1 MSNRSSTLSALVAV
15 VAAGGLLT
23 FILRSALGG
32 PPTVPTKADIAGAA
46 KEVPAKGKDERVPL
60 PELRGVAGNGI
71 IEPADR
77 ETRVAGQAPG
87 RIAVVHV
94 KEGDQVVA
102 DQPLLELEAATEK
115 ASLAAAEAD
124 LAAADADLS
133 RTLHGR
139 IRQDIDAADA
149 EAEAARARAEL
160 SKGTLDRISKLA
172 EGGAATPDELDR
184 ARRSA
189 EAEDMS
195 FKAADARRSAALAG
209 SRREDVLAARARV
222 SGAQARRDQA
232 RAILDRLTIRAPIAG
247 EILSVKVRAGEY
259 YSPGAGEAVVMGDT
273 RVLRVRMDVEE
284 RDIGKIRKGLY
295 AYITA
300 DAFPGQQFPGRVV
313 EIGRRMG
320 RKNIRTDDPVERI
333 DTKILEVVIELDKR
347 EALIPGLRVV
357 SVIDDKS
364 MN

>member
-1 MSNRSSTLSALVAV
+1 MAY
-15 VAAGGLLT
+15 
-23 FILRSALGG
+23 
-32 PPTVPTKADIAGAA
+32 
-46 KEVPAKGKDERVPL
+46 
-60 PELRGVAGNGI
+60 
-71 IEPADR
+71 
-77 ETRVAGQAPG
+77 
-87 RIAVVHV
+87 
-94 KEGDQVVA
+94 
-102 DQPLLELEAATEK
+102 
-115 ASLAAAEAD
+115 
-124 LAAADADLS
+124 
-133 RTLHGR
+133 
-139 IRQDIDAADA
+139 
-149 EAEAARARAEL
+149 
-160 SKGTLDRISKLA
+160 
-172 EGGAATPDELDR
+172 
-184 ARRSA
+184 
-189 EAEDMS
+189 
-195 FKAADARRSAALAG
+195 KAADARRSAALAG

-247 EILSVKVRAGEY
+247 EVLSVKVRAGEY

-300 DAFPGQQFPGRVV
+300 DAFPGQRFPGRVI

-333 DTKILEVVIELDKR
+333 DTKILEVIIELDKR
-347 EALIPGLRVV
+347 EPDQGTLIPGLRVV

>member
-1 MSNRSSTLSALVAV
+1 MKRSSTWSALIA
-15 VAAGGLLT
+15 VAAACGLLA

-32 PPTVPTKADIAGAA
+32 PPSAPRPDDVAKAE
-46 KEVPAKGKDERVPL
+46 KEVPAMGGRDERVSL
-60 PELRGVAGNGI
+60 PEISGVAGNGI
-71 IEPADR
+71 VEPADR
-77 ETRVAGQAPG
+77 ETKVAGQAPG

-94 KEGDQVVA
+94 KEGDQVEAGQV
-102 DQPLLELEAATEK
+102 LLELEAATER

-124 LAAADADLS
+124 LAAADAELS

-149 EAEAARARAEL
+149 EAEAAKARAEL
-160 SKGTLDRISKLA
+160 SKGALERISKLA

-195 FKAADARRSAALAG
+195 YKAADARRSAALAG
-209 SRREDVLAARARV
+209 SRREDVQGARARV
-222 SGAQARRDQA
+222 HGAQARRDQA
-232 RAILDRLTIRAPIAG
+232 KAILERLSIRAPIAG
-247 EILSVKVRAGEY
+247 EVLSVKVRAGEY
-259 YSPGAGEAVVMGDT
+259 YNPGAGEAVVMGDT

-284 RDIGKIRKGLY
+284 RDIGKIRKGLR
-295 AYITA
+295 AYVSA
-300 DAFPGQQFPGRVV
+300 DAFSNKRFNGRVV

-333 DTKILEVVIELDKR
+333 DTKILEVVIELDDR
-347 EALIPGLRVV
+347 EGLIPGLRVV
-357 SVIDDKS
+357 SVVDDKS
-364 MN
+364 LN

>member
-1 MSNRSSTLSALVAV
+1 MSRSSSTLSALVAV
-15 VAAGGLLT
+15 LAAGGLLT

-32 PPTVPTKADIAGAA
+32 PPTVPNKADIAGAEKTVA
-46 KEVPAKGKDERVPL
+46 AKGKDERVPL

-71 IEPADR
+71 VEPADR
-77 ETRVAGQAPG
+77 ETKVAGQAPG
-87 RIAVVHV
+87 RIAMVHV
-94 KEGDQVVA
+94 KEGDQVEA
-102 DQPLLELEAATEK
+102 GQLLLELEAATER

-124 LAAADADLS
+124 LQAADAELS

-139 IRQDIDAADA
+139 IRQDIDAAEADA
-149 EAEAARARAEL
+149 DAAKARSEL
-160 SKGTLDRISKLA
+160 SKGTLERISKLA

-209 SRREDVLAARARV
+209 SRREDVQAARARV
-222 SGAQARRDQA
+222 LGAQARRDQA
-232 RAILDRLTIRAPIAG
+232 KAVLDRLSIRAPIAG

-259 YSPGAGEAVVMGDT
+259 YNPGAGEAVVMGDT

-284 RDIGKIRKGLY
+284 RDIGKIRKGLR
-295 AYITA
+295 ASITA
-300 DAFPGQQFPGRVV
+300 DAFPDQVFAGRVV

-347 EALIPGLRVV
+347 EGLLTGLRVV
-357 SVIDDKS
+357 SVVDDKS
-364 MN
+364 LN